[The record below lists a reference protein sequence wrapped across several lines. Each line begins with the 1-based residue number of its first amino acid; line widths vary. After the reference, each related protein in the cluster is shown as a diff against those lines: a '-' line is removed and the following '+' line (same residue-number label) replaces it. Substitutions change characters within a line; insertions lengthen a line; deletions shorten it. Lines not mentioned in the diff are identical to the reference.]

1 MNQFLDHY
9 CERLAPGL
17 WGEPLNLLSN
27 VAFLIAGGLIWRVL
41 TTGQFQWRK
50 LPADL
55 AVLTGLL
62 FAIGIGSALW
72 HLTAHYWALWTD
84 QIPILLF
91 INIFLLSCLFRV
103 IEVSV
108 LQGVMVFATYHILN
122 TGALVLLPTGFL
134 NGSIF
139 YIPTW
144 LFLAGLTVIIWSRRK
159 TIRQYYLWALII
171 FTVALTLRTVDN
183 TLCNVIP
190 TGTHFIWHLLIAI
203 TLYLLMLGLINRY
216 RGIDLK

>member
-27 VAFLIAGGLIWRVL
+27 VAFLIAGVLIWRVL
-41 TTGQFQWRK
+41 TTGQFRWPK
-50 LPADL
+50 VPGDI

-62 FAIGIGSALW
+62 FAIGIGSGLW
-72 HLTAHYWALWTD
+72 HLTAQYWALWTD

-108 LQGVMVFATYHILN
+108 LKGILVFAAYHVIN
-122 TGALVLLPTGFL
+122 TGALLLLPTGFL

-144 LFLAGLTVIIWSRRK
+144 LFLAGLTLVIWQRREAD
-159 TIRQYYLWALII
+159 RQYYLWALII

-183 TLCNVIP
+183 TLCNIVP
-190 TGTHFIWHLLIAI
+190 TGTHFIWHLLIAA
-203 TLYLLMLGLINRY
+203 TLYLLMLGLINQNRE
-216 RGIDLK
+216 IDHT